1 MTDHDK
7 DEQAL
12 AHWGQR
18 LSQALQILDL
28 EVDQKLILRL
38 ADESAR
44 SAGPSAG
51 PISTFLVGY
60 AAALAVSSGH
70 VASQAAV
77 RSAVDTAL
85 KLCQNGSAGG
95 PDMDGWAGTAQ

>member
-1 MTDHDK
+1 MTDHDEE
-7 DEQAL
+7 DRTL

-28 EVDQKLILRL
+28 DVDQKLILRL

-51 PISTFLVGY
+51 PISTFVVGY

-70 VASQAAV
+70 VDSQAAV
-77 RSAVDTAL
+77 RSAVETAL
-85 KLCQNGSAGG
+85 KLCQNGAASG
-95 PDMDGWAGTAQ
+95 PDTDGWAGTAQ

>member
-1 MTDHDK
+1 MTDHDEEER
-7 DEQAL
+7 DVTQ
-12 AHWGQR
+12 WGQR

-28 EVDQKLILRL
+28 QVDQKLILKL
-38 ADESAR
+38 ADESTR
-44 SAGPSAG
+44 SAGPSAA

-70 VASQAAV
+70 VGSQAAV

-85 KLCQNGSAGG
+85 QLCGNGKTGG
-95 PDMDGWAGTAQ
+95 PDTQGWAGTAQ